1 MKFFEKTLEIP
12 GMPRNIAGIF
22 FLEIGEVEVI
32 PLRCQGPLHVLMVSI
47 GSVSSG
53 HEKLY

>member
-1 MKFFEKTLEIP
+1 
-12 GMPRNIAGIF
+12 MPRNIAGIF
-22 FLEIGEVEVI
+22 FSEIGEVEVI
-32 PLRCQGPLHVLMVSI
+32 PLRCQGPLYFLLVSM